1 MQIAAHPTGAAA
13 EVEGSPPRVDPSLEI
28 GRPAIGP
35 AHPGHAPRLNW
46 PAFWDRLTVR
56 AILMVGLPMMGV
68 LFVLTAV
75 NAGGGVATWEL
86 VHTTIGGLLATT
98 VAIAAA
104 RRTSGLERRLRTLV
118 ALGAASWTVGQLC
131 WVVQVA
137 TGFVGF
143 PSPSDIGY
151 LGIVAPVVV
160 ALVLAVHR
168 RLPRAEEL
176 AVYLDSAAVFLMIT
190 AVILAMY
197 GDDLASVGILAAIVT
212 VAYPILHL
220 ATAGAGIIVLLAIR
234 GVFRASGGYLLLV
247 GFAVVGFA
255 WVEWLREAHIAMP
268 PAGSIVNYF
277 FTIGIVLVGLGGARW
292 RLGEAAGPLSMR
304 ATGAIHGVLP
314 FVALFGS
321 AALIIVRDSTTL
333 ELGVVDVAA
342 FGVIVLAGVR
352 QTMLVHERGRL
363 LDDSG
368 HARAEL
374 ELAIVQRAEADTR
387 YRVLV
392 ESVPAAV
399 YTDIYDP
406 DITTAGGT
414 FYMSPQ
420 IEGILGYPPEAFIAD
435 PELWPKLIHPDDFDA
450 TIAAYVDHWATELP
464 FRGDYRML
472 ARDGSVVW
480 LHDEAFIM
488 NEGASTGGRR
498 ISQGLL
504 VDTTEQKRL
513 QEQLVHDALHDPL
526 TGLANRV
533 LFRDHVE
540 RAIAGRHR
548 RRRNIAV
555 LFLDLDNFK
564 VVNDSLGHR
573 AGDRLL
579 AEVGRRLS
587 ATIRATDIAA
597 RQGGDEFTIL
607 LDGVRG
613 VAEATASAERIAAA
627 LGKPIELDGRSI
639 VVAVSIGIAMAGG
652 PEVAA
657 DDLLAH
663 ADAAMYEA
671 KGQGRAR
678 NAVFD
683 PSMRIRATR
692 RLEMEEELRTAIEE
706 QQFELHYQPI
716 VDLASNRIA
725 GFEALVRW
733 RHPERGL
740 VPPMDFIPLAEA
752 SGLIVPLGKL
762 ITASACRQLRVV
774 RELAGCDA
782 LTMSVN
788 VSPRQA
794 VEPGFVAEVA
804 AILESTGLQPSAL
817 VIEITESLMLDASAA
832 SDGSLRQLRDMGVQ
846 LVVDDFGTGFSALE
860 YFKRF
865 AVHGLKID
873 RSFINGLGRSR
884 EDTAIVT
891 ATLAFARALGLSV
904 TAEGVETADQLER
917 LRDLGCMQGQGFL
930 FSRPLPA
937 SDLPALLA
945 VARLTPPT
953 TIAAA

>member
-1 MQIAAHPTGAAA
+1 
-13 EVEGSPPRVDPSLEI
+13 
-28 GRPAIGP
+28 
-35 AHPGHAPRLNW
+35 
-46 PAFWDRLTVR
+46 
-56 AILMVGLPMMGV
+56 
-68 LFVLTAV
+68 
-75 NAGGGVATWEL
+75 
-86 VHTTIGGLLATT
+86 
-98 VAIAAA
+98 
-104 RRTSGLERRLRTLV
+104 
-118 ALGAASWTVGQLC
+118 
-131 WVVQVA
+131 
-137 TGFVGF
+137 
-143 PSPSDIGY
+143 
-151 LGIVAPVVV
+151 
-160 ALVLAVHR
+160 
-168 RLPRAEEL
+168 
-176 AVYLDSAAVFLMIT
+176 
-190 AVILAMY
+190 
-197 GDDLASVGILAAIVT
+197 
-212 VAYPILHL
+212 
-220 ATAGAGIIVLLAIR
+220 
-234 GVFRASGGYLLLV
+234 
-247 GFAVVGFA
+247 
-255 WVEWLREAHIAMP
+255 
-268 PAGSIVNYF
+268 
-277 FTIGIVLVGLGGARW
+277 
-292 RLGEAAGPLSMR
+292 
-304 ATGAIHGVLP
+304 
-314 FVALFGS
+314 
-321 AALIIVRDSTTL
+321 
-333 ELGVVDVAA
+333 
-342 FGVIVLAGVR
+342 
-352 QTMLVHERGRL
+352 
-363 LDDSG
+363 
-368 HARAEL
+368 
-374 ELAIVQRAEADTR
+374 
-387 YRVLV
+387 
-392 ESVPAAV
+392 
-399 YTDIYDP
+399 
-406 DITTAGGT
+406 
-414 FYMSPQ
+414 
-420 IEGILGYPPEAFIAD
+420 
-435 PELWPKLIHPDDFDA
+435 
-450 TIAAYVDHWATELP
+450 
-464 FRGDYRML
+464 
-472 ARDGSVVW
+472 
-480 LHDEAFIM
+480 
-488 NEGASTGGRR
+488 
-498 ISQGLL
+498 
-504 VDTTEQKRL
+504 
-513 QEQLVHDALHDPL
+513 
-526 TGLANRV
+526 
-533 LFRDHVE
+533 
-540 RAIAGRHR
+540 
-548 RRRNIAV
+548 V
-555 LFLDLDNFK
+555 LFLDIDNFK
-564 VVNDSLGHR
+564 IINDSLGHR

-579 AEVGRRLS
+579 AEVGLRLS

-613 VAEATASAERIAAA
+613 VPEATISAERIAAA
-627 LGKPIELDGRSI
+627 LGKPIEIDGRSI

-678 NAVFD
+678 SAVFD

-692 RLEMEEELRTAIEE
+692 RLEMEEELRTAIEK

-804 AILESTGLQPSAL
+804 AILESTGLPPSAL

-917 LRDLGCMQGQGFL
+917 LQDLGCMQGQGFL
-930 FSRPLPA
+930 FSRPVPA
-937 SDLPALLA
+937 ADLPAMLA
-945 VARLTPPT
+945 GDRLAPVAR
-953 TIAAA
+953 IAAA